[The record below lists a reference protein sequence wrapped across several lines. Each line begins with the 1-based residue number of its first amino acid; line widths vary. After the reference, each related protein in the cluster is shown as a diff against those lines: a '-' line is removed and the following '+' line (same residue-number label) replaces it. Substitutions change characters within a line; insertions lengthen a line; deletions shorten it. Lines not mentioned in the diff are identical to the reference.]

1 MIDTAWMWTLNDSL
15 SCYQGQSMATRTP
28 NRSILAQNDLR
39 RRKFTICEFS
49 PSRVRLLRAHDAI
62 IDRPSL
68 ATNDN
73 MNVGEATAIV
83 SQPKPS
89 IPTSCSASTTPTTL
103 HRQKPPCMELPT
115 VRVSP
120 LSSELNLQHF
130 GAHSGLPPPT
140 PSFLHSP
147 TFSGSIFVDTATTS
161 TDTQQSTAALIHS
174 FRMASG
180 GATSAMLHERWF
192 GYRHERNSSSSSD
205 SGLAFQL
212 SPPGQTLGPS
222 SSSSALSISPPGL
235 SPLQIGGD
243 SAFSTPTPS
252 SASNCRFRTRFTF
265 DHENLPMSP
274 AYKKDDFHTF
284 EPQFNTTNNAL
295 TSHSIDNTPGSCLA
309 DALKRVRPSSSSTAT
324 TGLGTSF
331 DDDESSHRLADLR
344 HRVPAVSSHQ
354 KTSVFRSES
363 LPSVPR
369 APQTTEMEKLLAHN
383 MNIINQARQLSAL
396 VSPRLP
402 VARTASLNFP
412 HQPRFFIGAHPPPP
426 LSSGTTE
433 HSSQAE
439 SEAVSHEMAA
449 IRAAMQMAA
458 NQADGP
464 DSKVHGMQTTVVL
477 PPPPSSLKNWQA
489 TSINFGQGFQ
499 NICVDNDNRPQV
511 SVQTSMSTSNPP
523 ATKSRQHVMKTK
535 SKDIQRS
542 KPLVRSTT
550 SVPIT
555 ISSDTTVCH
564 TEKEKIHDAKINEKG
579 QKTTKD
585 SLHTDLESYA
595 NELASMNYEDGED
608 ISGQFLCRICNKDF
622 RRPDILSRHLRRHTG
637 EKPFGCDCCG
647 RYFSRSDHLRTH
659 RRTHT
664 DEKPYKCTVCPY
676 SARRRDVLTRHM
688 GTRHQMKA
696 ARTFFPR
703 QRRNKDGLGAL
714 AKVLKSKST
723 SLLTV
728 PGTSNTNNSA
738 STAISSTPL
747 GVNLALSA
755 SNKSLKMELT
765 KRTRQLDQLIK
776 TNSCPLNTVQ
786 KGNATRNDSN
796 ECDKSGTKNMSK
808 DCAIALCHNNDL
820 PKDHEKLHEKSC
832 EEDEIIDIEGDSDS
846 DIKSEPNGSDRRMNN
861 EDSSDA
867 TPLASSGSENGKE
880 MCTSPNDSRK
890 NDPI

>member
-1 MIDTAWMWTLNDSL
+1 
-15 SCYQGQSMATRTP
+15 
-28 NRSILAQNDLR
+28 
-39 RRKFTICEFS
+39 
-49 PSRVRLLRAHDAI
+49 
-62 IDRPSL
+62 
-68 ATNDN
+68 
-73 MNVGEATAIV
+73 MNVGEATATV
-83 SQPKPS
+83 SQPK
-89 IPTSCSASTTPTTL
+89 PTSCSASTTPTTL

-120 LSSELNLQHF
+120 LSSELNLQHI

-140 PSFLHSP
+140 PSFLQSP

-212 SPPGQTLGPS
+212 SPPGHTLGPS

-265 DHENLPMSP
+265 DHENLPLSP
-274 AYKKDDFHTF
+274 AYKKDDFHAF
-284 EPQFNTTNNAL
+284 EPQFSTTNNAL
-295 TSHSIDNTPGSCLA
+295 PGHSIDNTPGSCLA
-309 DALKRVRPSSSSTAT
+309 DVLKRVRPSSSSTAT

-331 DDDESSHRLADLR
+331 DDEESSHRLADLR

-396 VSPRLP
+396 VSPRMP

-458 NQADGP
+458 NQAAGP

-477 PPPPSSLKNWQA
+477 PPPPSSFKNLQA
-489 TSINFGQGFQ
+489 TSLNFGQGFQ
-499 NICVDNDNRPQV
+499 NICVDNDNRAQV
-511 SVQTSMSTSNPP
+511 SMQASMPASNSAIP
-523 ATKSRQHVMKTK
+523 ATKSRQYVMKTK
-535 SKDIQRS
+535 SKEIQRS

-555 ISSDTTVCH
+555 ISSDTT
-564 TEKEKIHDAKINEKG
+564 
-579 QKTTKD
+579 
-585 SLHTDLESYA
+585 
-595 NELASMNYEDGED
+595 ELASMNYEEGED

-714 AKVLKSKST
+714 SKVLKSKSA

-738 STAISSTPL
+738 STVISSTPL
-747 GVNLALSA
+747 EVNLALSA
-755 SNKSLKMELT
+755 SNKSLKLELT

-786 KGNATRNDSN
+786 KGDTTQNASN
-796 ECDKSGTKNMSK
+796 VCEERGMKNMSK
-808 DCAIALCHNNDL
+808 ECAIALYHNNDL
-820 PKDHEKLHEKSC
+820 LKEQEKLNEKSC

-846 DIKSEPNGSDRRMNN
+846 DLKSESNGSNKRLNN
-861 EDSSDA
+861 GDSSEA

-880 MCTSPNDSRK
+880 ICTSPNDSRK